1 MFLGPKQLS
10 LLSASSYEFKSLL
23 LGQTPRDREGNL
35 CAQWISFWGLTEL
48 KDVRFED
55 NKLSFIQIVQ
65 FGDNE
70 FSSNFVGTVK
80 DGTLSGI
87 LSNDRGDSK
96 VEGTRARRI
105 PLAVGNWEMKF
116 QVGERK
122 ITTVLVVRETQ
133 EGKLVAEWQ
142 SEWGEHEITDFQYE
156 RGRLTFKRKSKFQ
169 DRQLNSTF
177 EGTIQWQTGTLSGV
191 IKSELGEVAAQG
203 ERINS
208 ELIGN
213 WNLDVAS
220 DRGDYKQ
227 RLKINRD
234 MTGTYGTIPIEKVNV
249 SDGMVNFLATM
260 QFGDREFEMAFKGK
274 LAGSKLTGELKTS
287 RGTQKVVGEKT
298 VRPF

>member
-1 MFLGPKQLS
+1 
-10 LLSASSYEFKSLL
+10 
-23 LGQTPRDREGNL
+23 
-35 CAQWISFWGLTEL
+35 
-48 KDVRFED
+48 
-55 NKLSFIQIVQ
+55 
-65 FGDNE
+65 
-70 FSSNFVGTVK
+70 
-80 DGTLSGI
+80 
-87 LSNDRGDSK
+87 
-96 VEGTRARRI
+96 
-105 PLAVGNWEMKF
+105 MKF